1 MLVDALFI
9 VAFGFFVGAMVNLV
23 LARKHRYSFKSLME
37 IHESELE
44 RANDPTQ
51 GLEFD
56 SVYKMP
62 FKTNSLKC

>member
-1 MLVDALFI
+1 
-9 VAFGFFVGAMVNLV
+9 MVNLV

-56 SVYKMP
+56 SVYCLSCGEDYDITLPVCPRCHSKRTP
-62 FKTNSLKC
+62 